1 MAPGPRQGIEGSS
14 VLVTGGGAGLGRA
27 LVDRFVAEGAAVT
40 VLDRSEVRLAD
51 LRERHGDA
59 VRTQLGDVTSAE
71 SHVAAVETAVEA
83 FGGVDTLIANAGLWD
98 FSRPFA
104 EMTVDELDRGFRE
117 LFDVNVKGYLL
128 AARAA
133 LDELRK
139 ACGSVILTLSNAS
152 FYPMGG
158 GVLYTASKHAGV
170 GLVRQ
175 LAFELAPD
183 VRVNAVAPGG
193 MATELSGPKALGLEA
208 QSIGAMPIRDYLA
221 RFSAL
226 ELAPEPEDYVAAYLL
241 LASRR
246 DSRITTGAVLDISS
260 VGTPQRPNPAGL

>member
-1 MAPGPRQGIEGSS
+1 
-14 VLVTGGGAGLGRA
+14 
-27 LVDRFVAEGAAVT
+27 VT
-40 VLDRSEVRLAD
+40 VLDRSEARLAA
-51 LRERHGDA
+51 LCERHGDA
-59 VRTQLGDVTSAE
+59 VRTQHGDVTDGA
-71 SHVAAVETAVEA
+71 SHEAAVKTAVEA
-83 FGGVDTLIANAGLWD
+83 FGGLDTLIANAGLWD
-98 FSRPFA
+98 FGRTF
-104 EMTVDELDRGFRE
+104 EQMTVEEVDRAFRE

-133 LDELRK
+133 LDELRRSH
-139 ACGSVILTLSNAS
+139 GSVILTLSNAA

-193 MATELSGPKALGLEA
+193 MATELSGPAALGMDQ
-208 QSIGAMPIRDYLA
+208 QSIGATPVRDYLA
-221 RFSAL
+221 RYSAL

-246 DSRITTGAVLDISS
+246 DSRATTGAVLDISS
-260 VGTPQRPNPAGL
+260 VGTPQRQHQAGS